1 MTTSEPDFRNGTR
14 EYLLRD
20 LIHSNYQAKNPTSK
34 KGIGLKLVVEGSRES
49 RRRLARQKKQ
59 TKSTTTFDILNQL
72 N

>member
-1 MTTSEPDFRNGTR
+1 MSISDPDFRDGTK
-14 EYLLRD
+14 EYLLRQ
-20 LIHSNYQAKNPTSK
+20 LIHSNYQPLNVNRN
-34 KGIGLKLVVEGSRES
+34 GVGLKLVVESSRES